1 MEKSE
6 AFATTVERARSGDA
20 AAWEALYRRAYPRL
34 HAYARR
40 RLPTDDAAR
49 DAVAETMV
57 RAVRSFA
64 SYRGEGAGFDAW
76 LASIARHV
84 VLDAQRRRGRKPETA
99 LPERF
104 DAADGGPL
112 PEDHVEQGEESE
124 AMKRAFARLG
134 DFDREVLELRVIL
147 GLSAEDAATVLKKRP
162 GAVRMAQARAL
173 ARLRTLLEQDVA
185 GTVRHA

>member
-1 MEKSE
+1 MDDSGGL
-6 AFATTVERARSGDA
+6 AALVERARSGDA

-49 DAVAETMV
+49 DAVAETMA
-57 RAVRSFA
+57 RAVRSFP
-64 SYRGEGAGFDAW
+64 SYRGDGAGLDAW
-76 LASIARHV
+76 LASIVRHV

-99 LPERF
+99 LPDRF
-104 DAADGGPL
+104 DAADGGLL
-112 PEDHVEQGEESE
+112 PEDLVERGEESE
-124 AMKRAFARLG
+124 AMRRAFAQLG

-147 GLSAEDAATVLKKRP
+147 GLSAEDAAAVLKKRP
-162 GAVRMAQARAL
+162 GAVRMAQSRAL
-173 ARLRTLLEQDVA
+173 GRLRSLLEQDVA